1 MKGELWSENLV
12 LDQLMPDMNRGT
24 RVCNRETNVS
34 RIQEMFREVSWR
46 QKQKNKK
53 YKNNNRDIPRT
64 PLTLSVPSSLNAP
77 GSVDA
82 GISLGYTR
90 ILKIPRQYPDLPNTQ
105 KS

>member
-34 RIQEMFREVSWR
+34 RIQEMFREVSLVTR
-46 QKQKNKK
+46 KTKIN
-53 YKNNNRDIPRT
+53 KNNNRDIPRT

>member
-34 RIQEMFREVSWR
+34 RIQEMFREVSLVTR
-46 QKQKNKK
+46 KN
-53 YKNNNRDIPRT
+53 NNNRDIPRT

-90 ILKIPRQYPDLPNTQ
+90 ILKIPRQDPDLPNTQ